1 MIERMNV
8 VLTALAVALGLAA
21 TAPAWAAPVPIGP
34 ANSVDPTADDPTY
47 AYTRPNPDAE
57 IGKLGNGLTY
67 GVMRRAGT
75 RQVSI
80 ILYVGAGSMD
90 ETENE
95 RGVAHFL
102 EHMAFNGSDHFPPG
116 TVMKRFAD
124 IGVSIGRDQDAE
136 TSFDNT
142 TFSLDI
148 SEITPDRLDMGF
160 AWLRDVADGLLI
172 LPSEVDRERGVIMSE
187 YIGSRGAMGQI
198 AEASEGFML
207 PGLLGPKRVPIGLKE
222 VIESANADTIRHFHD
237 TWYRPETAIVVA
249 VGDLPPEV
257 LKQRIIAAFGSWQNP
272 TPAPAKVDL
281 GHVDPS
287 RPTAVLVQTDS
298 RVPPTLQVCRAMD
311 KDPDEREGV
320 ASRTG
325 DFETG
330 LWESVLSTRLS
341 ALANRANPPFV
352 GAEVGRDPYFDAADV
367 ACLSISLRDGDWKSA
382 LSAASAET
390 RRLAKYGLTD
400 EEYEQGR
407 KALVAQVEAE
417 VGEAPTMTGA
427 QLAQSIVSNLTES
440 GTFSTAE
447 EDQRIG
453 RLALANL
460 TRDKVDA
467 EFNRIWTE
475 AGKPTIVL
483 VTSQPQ
489 PEAPVLSA
497 WKVAEA
503 APPPAPPSEH
513 QGHAWAYASFGPPG
527 TVVSHEVLPDI
538 DATRIAFA
546 NGVRLNFKSSQNAQ
560 DRVEIRIRFG
570 AGQQELAANDLPAAR
585 LGASLLREGGLG
597 KNDFEDTIQFC
608 ESHACDFDLSVGR
621 DAFEIGGDTR
631 PVDLDVELQLIAAYF
646 ADPGFRPD
654 LDARIPTAVHTL
666 YELSRSEPGVA
677 AALARSDALPPPRI
691 PLLPAESAL
700 DRVKSADFARLLGPA
715 LKNDALEVT
724 IVGDIDEATAVQ
736 AVAKTLGA
744 LPPRVWKDTTRPDA
758 PRIRYPAPTDQV
770 VMATHDGSP
779 EKATVLATWPLFVWR
794 PDKVR
799 EQRTLDLLGQILQAQ
814 AIDDIRQR
822 LGKAYSPVVDLEL
835 SRGGDQGSMTVSI
848 DTAPDA
854 TAIVVGELRKIAQ
867 DLAGGD
873 ITDAMLERARRP
885 VLDNGATREISNPWW
900 IEMLDGSWAHPD
912 QIAAAQSWES
922 DFETISLDEVKA
934 EAKQYLAPQPLIVVA
949 SPATQAAAAPLKP
962 KGLRPLASTDMGAM
976 ILANGRIAA
985 WTRVSAG

>member
-1 MIERMNV
+1 MIHRLNAL
-8 VLTALAVALGLAA
+8 LTTLAVLLGLLAA
-21 TAPAWAAPVPIGP
+21 MPSWAAPAPNGP
-34 ANSVDPTADDPTY
+34 ANSVDPTAEDPTY
-47 AYTRPNPDAE
+47 PYTRPNPDAE
-57 IGKLGNGLTY
+57 IGKLDNGLTY

-90 ETENE
+90 ETESE

-102 EHMAFNGSDHFPPG
+102 EHMAFNGSQHFPPG

-187 YIGSRGAMGQI
+187 YIGSRGAMAQI
-198 AEASEGFML
+198 ADSSEEFML
-207 PGLLGPKRVPIGLKE
+207 PGLLGPKREPIGLKE
-222 VIESANADTIRHFHD
+222 VISTVNADTIRHFHD
-237 TWYRPETAIVVA
+237 TWYRPENSIVVA
-249 VGDLPPEV
+249 VGDVPPEE
-257 LKQRIIAAFGSWQNP
+257 LKQRIIAAFGSWRNP
-272 TPAPAKVDL
+272 NPAPAKVDL
-281 GHVDPS
+281 GHVDPE
-287 RPTAVLVQTDS
+287 RRTAVLVETDS

-320 ASRTG
+320 DSRTR

-330 LWESVLSTRLS
+330 LWQTALSTRLS
-341 ALANRANPPFV
+341 ALANGADPPFV
-352 GAEVGRDPYFDAADV
+352 GAEVGRDPMFDAADV
-367 ACLSISLRDGDWKSA
+367 ACVSISLRDDDWKRA
-382 LSAASAET
+382 LAAVSAET
-390 RRLAKYGLTD
+390 RRLAKYGLTED
-400 EEYEQGR
+400 EYEQGR

-427 QLAQSIVSNLTES
+427 QLAQSIVANLTEG

-453 RLALANL
+453 RLALAKL
-460 TRDKVDA
+460 TRDGVDA
-467 EFNRIWTE
+467 EFNRVWTD

-489 PEAPVLSA
+489 HEAPVLTA
-497 WKVAEA
+497 WKLAEA
-503 APPPAPPSEH
+503 GPPPAPPAEH
-513 QGHAWAYASFGPPG
+513 QGHPWAYASFGPPG
-527 TVVSHEVLPDI
+527 TVVSTEPLPDI

-570 AGQQELAANDLPAAR
+570 AGQQELAAKDLPAAR

-597 KNDFEDTIQFC
+597 KNDYEDTVRFC
-608 ESHACDFDLSVGR
+608 ESHACDFELSVGR
-621 DAFEIGGDTR
+621 DAFEIAGATR
-631 PVDLDVELQLIAAYF
+631 PVDLDVELQLIAAYLS
-646 ADPGFRPD
+646 DPGFRPD

-666 YELSRSEPGVA
+666 YELSRSEPDVA
-677 AALARSDALPPPRI
+677 AAMARSDALPPPRI
-691 PLLPAESAL
+691 PLLPAEQDL
-700 DRVKSADFARLLGPA
+700 DHVRSADFARILGPA
-715 LKNDALEVT
+715 LKHDALEVT
-724 IVGDIDEATAVQ
+724 IVGDIDQATAVQ

-744 LPPRVWKDTTRPDA
+744 LPPRQWKDTARPDA
-758 PRIRYPAPTDQV
+758 PKIRYPAPSDQV

-799 EQRTLDLLGQILQAQ
+799 EQRTLDLLGQILQGQ

-822 LGKAYSPVVDLEL
+822 LGKAYSPVVEMDL

-854 TAIVVGELRKIAQ
+854 TAVVVGELRRIAQ
-867 DLAGGD
+867 NLASGD
-873 ITDAMLERARRP
+873 ITEAMLERARRP

-900 IEMLDGSWAHPD
+900 IDMLDGSWAHPD
-912 QIAAAQSWES
+912 QIAAAASWES

-934 EAKQYLAPQPLIVVA
+934 EAKQYLAPEPLIVVA
-949 SPATQAAAAPLKP
+949 SPATQASAALVKP
-962 KGLRPLASTDMGAM
+962 KG
-976 ILANGRIAA
+976 
-985 WTRVSAG
+985 